1 MAEFSVKAWQA
12 HLQAYLNC
20 LELCRAF
27 RRQVDNEYVRPALDT
42 LLDEGQDA
50 LASLAACLRQQG
62 AAPGTLEL
70 DRRGKAAV
78 QELLALRALRDQLLM
93 VRSSLAD
100 LVAWQTEHLP
110 GDADRALNIDM
121 NTETKDLLASSLAQ
135 TRHMLDGWD
144 QHMAEM
150 GVAKP

>member
-1 MAEFSVKAWQA
+1 MAELPVKAWQI

-20 LELCRAF
+20 LELCQAF
-27 RRQVDNEYVRPALDT
+27 RRQVDNEHVRQALDT
-42 LLDEGQDA
+42 LLDEGQDT

-70 DRRGKAAV
+70 DRRGKAAI
-78 QELLALRALRDQLLM
+78 QELLALRALRDQLRL

-110 GDADRALNIDM
+110 GDADQAI
-121 NTETKDLLASSLAQ
+121 NTEMRDLLASSLAQ
-135 TRHMLDGWD
+135 TRHMLDRWD

-150 GVAKP
+150 GAAL

>member
-1 MAEFSVKAWQA
+1 MAEFPVEAWQA

-20 LELCRAF
+20 LELCHAF
-27 RRQVDNEYVRPALDT
+27 RRQVDNEHVRQALDV
-42 LLDEGQDA
+42 LMDEGQDA

-70 DRRGKAAV
+70 DRRGKAAI
-78 QELLALRALRDQLLM
+78 QEMLALRALRDQLRM
-93 VRSSLAD
+93 VRSGLAD

-110 GDADRALNIDM
+110 GDADPAI
-121 NTETKDLLASSLAQ
+121 NTEMRDLLASSLAQ
-135 TRHMLDGWD
+135 TRHMLDRWD

-150 GVAKP
+150 GAAL

>member
-1 MAEFSVKAWQA
+1 MAEFPVKAWQT

-20 LELCRAF
+20 LELCQAF
-27 RRQVDNEYVRPALDT
+27 RRQVDNEHVRQALDA

-50 LASLAACLRQQG
+50 LASLAAYLRQQG

-70 DRRGKAAV
+70 DRRGKAAIH
-78 QELLALRALRDQLLM
+78 ELLALRALRDQLRM
-93 VRSSLAD
+93 VRGSLAD
-100 LVAWQTEHLP
+100 LVAWQAEHLP
-110 GDADRALNIDM
+110 GDADPAMNVDM
-121 NTETKDLLASSLAQ
+121 NVEMKDLLASSLAQ

>member
-1 MAEFSVKAWQA
+1 MAEFPVKAWQI

-20 LELCRAF
+20 LELCQAF
-27 RRQVDNEYVRPALDT
+27 RRQVDNEHVRQALDA

-78 QELLALRALRDQLLM
+78 LEMLALRALRDQLRM

-110 GDADRALNIDM
+110 GDADPAMKLDM
-121 NTETKDLLASSLAQ
+121 SIEMRDLLVSSQAQ
-135 TRHMLDGWD
+135 TRHMLDRWD

-150 GVAKP
+150 GAAL

>member
-1 MAEFSVKAWQA
+1 MAEFPVEAWQA

-20 LELCRAF
+20 LELCLAF
-27 RRQVDNEYVRPALDT
+27 KRQVDDEHVRQTLDA

-62 AAPGTLEL
+62 AAPGALEL
-70 DRRGKAAV
+70 DRRGKAAIR
-78 QELLALRALRDQLLM
+78 ERLALRALRDQLLM

-100 LVAWQTEHLP
+100 LVTWHAAHLP
-110 GDADRALNIDM
+110 EDADPAM
-121 NTETKDLLASSLAQ
+121 EDLLTSSLAQ
-135 TRHMLDGWD
+135 TRRMLDQWD

-150 GVAKP
+150 GAAKQ